1 MTLWVQWCHVG
12 LMLLKVKS
20 GSLSVFT
27 LPPMTVYCWEAGDLC
42 PEFFTNRILDVHF
55 PQTCT
60 RYGGGGG
67 QRRWAEEVVM
77 KARKVEEEEE
87 RKSRMRRR
95 RRRMKVD
102 EAIRS
107 GQTPTRTTPT

>member
-1 MTLWVQWCHVG
+1 MSKC
-12 LMLLKVKS
+12 
-20 GSLSVFT
+20 
-27 LPPMTVYCWEAGDLC
+27 ADLC
-42 PEFFTNRILDVHF
+42 TEFFTNRILDVRF

-67 QRRWAEEVVM
+67 RRRWAEEVVM

-95 RRRMKVD
+95 RRKVD
-102 EAIRS
+102 EAIHP
-107 GQTPTRTTPT
+107 GQTPTSTTPTSTSPPG